1 MLDPKTGPT
10 KQHSTSPALTR
21 STPTLPYYNEY
32 KDGKIW
38 FNEHEGNAVASYD
51 LERNTLVEHYIPT
64 RNHNWGNTL
73 NPLQFE
79 IDKNGSIWFMEW
91 TENKLGVIP
100 KGRINQLPIFVST
113 TDDSMVI
120 DSKTGKCDNIDVYVH
135 RNNNT
140 TVANNDLIN
149 IPFQTM

>member
-100 KGRINQLPIFVST
+100 KGRINQLPILCPQLT
-113 TDDSMVI
+113 TLWLLIAKQVNVI
-120 DSKTGKCDNIDVYVH
+120 ILMCMCIEI
-135 RNNNT
+135 T
-140 TVANNDLIN
+140 TLLLLIT
-149 IPFQTM
+149 I